1 MKLFKLSDTDT
12 ELLIRL
18 FKENAKSYSRLYG
31 KAIISMVVLAISTA
45 SSAWIMRSFVN
56 KLFDLKHFNEILYV
70 SFTIMAIFL
79 IKGISTYFQILYLQR
94 AGNRVMADAQRKLY
108 NKLCQQSMSYFQDNS
123 TSALLMRMTTSTN
136 QMRAVLELL
145 ISTYVRDLISL
156 LSLIG
161 VMLYSNIYLSI
172 AGIVIGPAVY
182 FIVTIGLRKI
192 RQIMVNEFGYFSQI
206 MTVIQ
211 ETTQGIKVIK
221 AFSLENEMR
230 NRMNE
235 AITEV
240 EKCSNLIGKLRA
252 ATSPIMETLA
262 GFSIALICAIS
273 GYLMLK
279 KGSTPGDLMAFIT
292 ALLMAYE
299 PAKRLANSSVSL
311 KTDIVGVRLLF
322 SILDA
327 PITLK
332 ESPNAVEIPKL
343 PEDGICLEFKD
354 VTFTYPSLKDTNVL
368 ENISFSIKK
377 GTTTALV
384 GASGAGKS
392 TVINLILRFYDPIK
406 GAIYIN
412 NQNIKEVS
420 FNSLHKQLAYVG
432 QDTFLFQES
441 VKYNISLG
449 RQNATIDEIIEAAKI
464 ANAHEF
470 IIKLPQGYNTI
481 LGAGGVE
488 LSGGQRQRIALSR
501 AILRKSEILILDEAT
516 SALDSVSEKLIAQAI
531 ENIANDCTIIAIA
544 HRFSTIINADNII
557 VFEKGRIIQ
566 QGNLNHLLKEKD
578 SVFKHFY
585 DLQFAEP
592 LQGSQ

>member
-1 MKLFKLSDTDT
+1 MKLFKLSDGDT

-18 FKENAKSYSRLYG
+18 FKENARAYSRLYG
-31 KAIISMVVLAISTA
+31 KAIISMVILAISTA

-56 KLFDLKHFNEILYV
+56 KLFDLKHFTEILYV

-79 IKGISTYFQILYLQR
+79 IKGIATYFQILYLQR
-94 AGNRVMADAQRKLY
+94 AGNRVVADAQRKMY

-123 TSALLMRMTTSTN
+123 TSSLLMRLTTSTN
-136 QMRAVLELL
+136 QMRGVLELL

-156 LSLIG
+156 ISLIA

-192 RQIMVNEFGYFSQI
+192 RQIMLNEFGYFSQI

-230 NRMNE
+230 NRMNI

-240 EKCSNLIGKLRA
+240 EKCSNAIGKLRA

-322 SILDA
+322 AILDA

-332 ESPNAVEIPKL
+332 ESPNAIEIPKL
-343 PEDGICLEFKD
+343 TKDDICVEFKH

-368 ENISFSIKK
+368 DDINFTIKK

-392 TVINLILRFYDPIK
+392 TVTNLLLRFYDPLK
-406 GAIYIN
+406 GDIYIN
-412 NQNIKEVS
+412 NQNIKSVS
-420 FNSLHKQLAYVG
+420 FDSLHKHIAYVG

-449 RQNATIDEIIEAAKI
+449 RQDATMDEIIEAAKI

-470 IIKLPQGYNTI
+470 IMKLPQTYDTI
-481 LGAGGVE
+481 LGAGGVD
-488 LSGGQRQRIALSR
+488 LSGGQRQRVALSR

-516 SALDSVSEKLIAQAI
+516 SALDSMSEKLIAQAI
-531 ENIANDCTIIAIA
+531 ENISHGCTIIAIA

-557 VFEKGRIIQ
+557 VFDKGRIIQ
-566 QGNLNHLLKEKD
+566 QGDLNHLLNEKN
-578 SVFKHFY
+578 SIFKHYY
-585 DLQFAEP
+585 DLQFGEP
-592 LQGSQ
+592 SANSQ